1 MRPFTIPEEFLS
13 RGRDMRTM
21 DAARHF
27 NVSDKTIRA
36 WRGRL
41 GWPSKRIEYNREMPS
56 DFPEAGPKLTT
67 KAACRR
73 WGASWVVIHR
83 WHRENGSEPAKFDF
97 AEAAKKATARRV
109 TFKATMDAPR
119 DGTLEARAADHLR
132 TVGYRP
138 VHRSDDKGGFDQG
151 GTFWRAGNVV
161 LAPADLIARAQRLGF
176 NPDGWR
182 IAA

>member
-73 WGASWVVIHR
+73 WGASWV
-83 WHRENGSEPAKFDF
+83 G
-97 AEAAKKATARRV
+97 EAAKKATARRV